1 MMALLRKARYEG
13 GHINMLLVMLGPPGS
28 GKGTQASRLADK
40 LELKHLSTGDM
51 LRSALKNET
60 ELGLKAKGYMEKG
73 DLVPDSLILD
83 MIKETLAQD
92 KGQGFIFDGFP
103 RTIPQA
109 EGLDKMLSSVDE
121 KLEGA
126 LNLEVSDNEV
136 IKRLSGRFFCPNCQA
151 TYNYPSNLPKVEGV
165 CDKCGAKLQKRKD
178 DAEEVVKN
186 RLEVYKNQTEPLIN
200 YYKDKSILVNVD
212 GERDIKT
219 IFSDLVSIAEKL

>member
-1 MMALLRKARYEG
+1 
-13 GHINMLLVMLGPPGS
+13 MLLVMLGPPGS
-28 GKGTQASRLADK
+28 GKGTQASRLAEK

-83 MIKETLAQD
+83 MIKETLSQD

-109 EGLDKMLSSVDE
+109 EGLDNMLSSVDK
-121 KLEGA
+121 KLNGA
-126 LNLEVSDNEV
+126 LNLEVSDKEV
-136 IKRLSGRFFCPNCQA
+136 IQRLSGRFFCPNCQT

-178 DAEEVVKN
+178 DTEEVVKN

-200 YYKDKSILVNVD
+200 YYNNKSILVNVN
-212 GERDIKT
+212 GERDITT
-219 IFSDLVSIAEKL
+219 IFGDLVSIAEKL